1 VDRAQAPV
9 ATAKSRFL
17 DVVLTTPMLEVPL
30 TLCTRRRPAAG
41 AYFGVLPE
49 IVMES
54 QDKRLGKE
62 SARTDESL
70 PAERNRTDREL
81 ADKRSSIEDEADAVV
96 QRARS
101 HVGDVLEAARATE
114 DQGSHGPE

>member
-1 VDRAQAPV
+1 
-9 ATAKSRFL
+9 
-17 DVVLTTPMLEVPL
+17 
-30 TLCTRRRPAAG
+30 
-41 AYFGVLPE
+41 LPE

-54 QDKRLGKE
+54 QDKKLGKE